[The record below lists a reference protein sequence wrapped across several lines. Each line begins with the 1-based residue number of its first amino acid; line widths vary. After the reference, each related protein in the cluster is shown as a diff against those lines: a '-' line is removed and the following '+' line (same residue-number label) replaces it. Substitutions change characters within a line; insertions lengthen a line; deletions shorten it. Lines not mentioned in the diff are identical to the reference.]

1 VNPENIWINSAIT
14 ICFIAF
20 AFFVII
26 LFMRIDSREGKGWK
40 KEKTTLKNFG
50 AFIANHS
57 LSVGVVST
65 VIGLSLLVPTFLIG
79 SEGLYWFEWQKE
91 IARSFAPFN
100 IQFFLIGLPF
110 LILGVFLIN
119 RRPKIKLIKNR
130 FIRLN
135 DVYSFAILATIGIIS
150 VVSGV
155 YSFIVRQAPFLRD
168 IKGEYWDWD
177 TELWIHGTFHG
188 EIRFSFFILGILFLM
203 FGFAVIGFCIY
214 RYRHLAF
221 TEK

>member
-1 VNPENIWINSAIT
+1 MNPENLWINSAIT
-14 ICFIAF
+14 LGAIVF
-20 AFFVII
+20 AFLII
-26 LFMRIDSREGKGWK
+26 LLFMKVESREGKGWK

-79 SEGLYWFEWQKE
+79 SEGLYWFDWQKE

-110 LILGVFLIN
+110 LILGVILIN
-119 RRPKIKLIKNR
+119 RQPKIKLIKNR

-150 VVSGV
+150 LVSGV
-155 YSFIVRQAPFLRD
+155 YSFIVMQASFLRD
-168 IKGEYWDWD
+168 IPSYVDVE
-177 TELWIHGTFHG
+177 TELWIHGTYRG

-203 FGFAVIGFCIY
+203 FGFTVIGSVIRNY
-214 RYRHLAF
+214 RPFNEL
-221 TEK
+221 KQ